1 MALKPTIHFSC
12 LHNRYRDLE
21 SKGVKMC
28 KLNNNINCAWFSG
41 SKKLAE
47 REYKG
52 NLIRTRFL
60 KVRKGREAEEEP
72 L

>member
-1 MALKPTIHFSC
+1 
-12 LHNRYRDLE
+12 
-21 SKGVKMC
+21 MC
-28 KLNNNINCAWFSG
+28 KLNNNVNCTWFSG

-52 NLIRTRFL
+52 NLIRARFL

-72 L
+72 LRFHGYIREEGCWKHRALK